1 MIEVIDGLYV
11 GDEQSCRRASG
22 EDWRVVHACKHPCH
36 QNAVG
41 YKGSLPQDH
50 PEYLTSKR
58 DGDLYLNIVDMDRE
72 LSHEFTEP
80 IVAATLEFVEEHL
93 GEKQVLIHCNKG
105 QSRSPALAMLYLAKR
120 ASEIPDESY
129 ADARQEFQDLYPRFQ
144 PGQGVDA
151 YLRDYWSALE

>member
-1 MIEVIDGLYV
+1 MIEVVEDLYV
-11 GDEQSCRRASG
+11 GDEQACHRASG
-22 EDWRVVHACKHPCH
+22 NDWRVVHACKHPCH

-50 PEYLTSKR
+50 PEYLTSQR
-58 DGDLYLNIVDMDRE
+58 DDDLYLNIVDMDRK

-80 IVAATLEFVEEHL
+80 IVSATLDFVEDHL
-93 GEKQVLIHCNKG
+93 GQRQVLIHCNKG
-105 QSRSPALAMLYLAKR
+105 KSRSPALAMLYLAKR
-120 ASEIPDESY
+120 ANQISDDSY

-144 PGQGVDA
+144 PGRGVDA